1 MRGRYPSGPEF
12 VDKLPGDAAAKER
25 LRVVLETLTGA
36 CRVSEACQRLN
47 LSEQRFDQV
56 RIEALQAALA
66 ALGPKPIGRPPRESS
81 PTDDELEQLRS
92 RVVELEA
99 LLRVQTVRTEVAAIL
114 PHTTAAVEKKSLLRL
129 PKRRRKLKH

>member
-12 VDKLPGDAAAKER
+12 VDKLPGDVAAKER

-36 CRVSEACQRLN
+36 CRVQEACQRLN

-66 ALGPKPIGRPPRESS
+66 ALAPKPIGRPPHVDS
-81 PTDDELEQLRS
+81 PAEAEVEQLRA
-92 RVVELEA
+92 RVAELEA
-99 LLRVQTVRTEVAAIL
+99 QLRVAAVRTEVAAIL
-114 PHTTAAVEKKSLLRL
+114 PHTAAAAEKKT
-129 PKRRRKLKH
+129 P

>member
-25 LRVVLETLTGA
+25 LRVVLETLTGG
-36 CRVSEACQRLN
+36 CRVQEACQRLN

-66 ALGPKPIGRPPRESS
+66 ALEPKRVGRPPYVATPAEVEVER
-81 PTDDELEQLRS
+81 LRA
-92 RVVELEA
+92 RVAELEA
-99 LLRVQTVRTEVAAIL
+99 QLRVAAVRTEVAAIL
-114 PHTTAAVEKKSLLRL
+114 PHTAAEKKT
-129 PKRRRKLKH
+129 P

>member
-66 ALGPKPIGRPPRESS
+66 ALEPKPMGRPPRATTPAE
-81 PTDDELEQLRS
+81 DELEQLRS
-92 RVVELEA
+92 RVAELEA
-99 LLRVQTVRTEVAAIL
+99 QLRVAAVRTEVAAIL
-114 PHTTAAVEKKSLLRL
+114 PHTAAAAEKKTL
-129 PKRRRKLKH
+129 